1 MIKVSILVPM
11 YGAERYIVKCA
22 RSLFSQSYPNCEFI
36 FVDDASVDRTVEIL
50 RQTAHEF
57 PRLEKQVKVI
67 ELKKNGGVAAAR
79 NSALDAATGDY
90 ILFVDADD
98 WVDVEIVEKLAF
110 DVIESQADI
119 CNAWCES
126 VASDDKRYRQSTNWL
141 KSKHAH
147 IKAILSQSHLV
158 QNHVRG
164 MLIRRSLFED
174 NSLRFTPKVD
184 FGEDYSLLPQILFF
198 AQRLRTHHEY
208 LYYYRM
214 GNEASYMNT
223 IGERHINN
231 YVAAESIVNAFFSK
245 QSSAKKYRRA
255 LLLGKINIKKWIF
268 KRGVE
273 PKSYDEQIFSDQPLT
288 LRNPLLCLY
297 NRVVDS
303 RNRTAI
309 FLFSALMN
317 IGLYIRVALR
327 RITII

>member
-1 MIKVSILVPM
+1 MIKISILVPM
-11 YGAERYIVKCA
+11 YSAERYIVKCA

-36 FVDDASVDRTVEIL
+36 FVDDASVDRTVEKL

-57 PRLEKQVKVI
+57 PRLEKHVKII
-67 ELKKNGGVAAAR
+67 ELEKNGGVAAAR
-79 NSALDAATGDY
+79 NTTLDAATGDY

-98 WVDVEIVEKLAF
+98 WVDSEIVEKLAF
-110 DVIESQADI
+110 DVIETQADV

-126 VASDDKRYRQSTNWL
+126 VAADDKRYRQSTNWL
-141 KSKHAH
+141 KNRQSH
-147 IKAILSQSHLV
+147 IKAILGQSHLV

-174 NSLRFTPKVD
+174 NSLRFTPRVD

-198 AQRLRTHHEY
+198 AKKLITRREY
-208 LYYYRM
+208 LYYYRI

-231 YVAAESIVNAFFSK
+231 YVAAEAIVSDFFGA
-245 QSSAKKYRRA
+245 QSSAKCYRRA
-255 LLLGKINIKKWIF
+255 LMLGKINVKKWIF
-268 KRGVE
+268 KRGAD
-273 PKSYDEQIFSDQPLT
+273 PKSYDPQFFASQRLT

-303 RNRTAI
+303 RSRTAI
-309 FLFSALMN
+309 LLFSALMN
-317 IGLYIRVALR
+317 LGLFIRVTLR
-327 RITII
+327 RITLI

>member
-1 MIKVSILVPM
+1 MIKVSVLVPM
-11 YGAERYIVKCA
+11 YGAEQYIVKCA

-36 FVDDASVDRTVEIL
+36 FVDDASVDRTVEKL

-57 PRLEKQVKVI
+57 PRLEKQVKII
-67 ELKKNGGVAAAR
+67 ELEKNGGVAAAR
-79 NSALDAATGDY
+79 NAALDAATGEY

-110 DVIESQADI
+110 DVIETQADI

-126 VASDDKRYRQSTNWL
+126 VAADDKRYQQSTNWL
-141 KSKHAH
+141 KSKQAH
-147 IKAILSQSHLV
+147 IKAILGQSHLV

-164 MLIRRSLFED
+164 MLIRRSLFEE
-174 NSLRFTPKVD
+174 NSLRFTPRVD

-198 AQRLRTHHEY
+198 AQKIITRHEY
-208 LYYYRM
+208 LYYYRI

-231 YVAAESIVNAFFSK
+231 YVAAEAIVNSFFTS
-245 QSSAKKYRRA
+245 QDSAKRYRRA
-255 LLLGKINIKKWIF
+255 LLLGKINLKKWIF
-268 KRGVE
+268 KRGVD
-273 PKSYDEQIFSDQPLT
+273 PKSYDAQIFALQPLT

-303 RNRTAI
+303 RCRVAI
-309 FLFSALMN
+309 FCFSALMN
-317 IGLYIRVALR
+317 LGLYVRVALR
-327 RITII
+327 RISLL